1 MRPVVAL
8 RITPPQAAVGQE
20 EQDYR
25 LAPTPFQRAQQAF
38 QPSWLPTPWSTK
50 DLCLQDIKGHP
61 CSPTALGNLGYR
73 IASSP
78 FPPWGLFIASP
89 ITVSRSASFYC
100 PSH

>member
-25 LAPTPFQRAQQAF
+25 LAPTPCQRAQQAF

-50 DLCLQDIKGHP
+50 DLCLHDIKDTLVPPQLLVAWATELLPPLFH
-61 CSPTALGNLGYR
+61 LGAY
-73 IASSP
+73 S
-78 FPPWGLFIASP
+78 
-89 ITVSRSASFYC
+89 
-100 PSH
+100 